1 MTSDFSKLK
10 RARHPMPAFVRE
22 ALENKG
28 LMDDYRQRPAYQQN
42 DYLGWINSAKRQ
54 DTRNK
59 RLEQMLEELEVGGIY
74 MKMEHPASAKK

>member
-28 LMDDYRQRPAYQQN
+28 LMDDYRQRPAYQRN

>member
-22 ALENKG
+22 ALENNG